1 VNVGLRR
8 NRIVSNVLSLLRPVG
23 GKHTRFNLWKDC
35 RSDELA
41 KHTAS
46 SPEDLVGPETIRM
59 GTGRSEAI
67 VGNVV
72 LALSRLITSFYCF
85 FCQISEKCCTRLAS
99 LRRTR
104 KVMCKATTPAYLPSS
119 NTAFYLSRSHLGLDS
134 TAPSCQD
141 IPHRWK
147 RHLSETWGFGRMRCL
162 RNEQR
167 TIEHGPCST
176 VSARYSILHFRERR
190 LFLTSDNENQRDP

>member
-1 VNVGLRR
+1 MNVVLRR
-8 NRIVSNVLSLLRPVG
+8 NRIVSDVLSLLRPVG

-41 KHTAS
+41 KHPAS

-85 FCQISEKCCTRLAS
+85 FCQISE
-99 LRRTR
+99 
-104 KVMCKATTPAYLPSS
+104 
-119 NTAFYLSRSHLGLDS
+119 N
-134 TAPSCQD
+134 
-141 IPHRWK
+141 
-147 RHLSETWGFGRMRCL
+147 
-162 RNEQR
+162 
-167 TIEHGPCST
+167 
-176 VSARYSILHFRERR
+176 ILHSVSVS
-190 LFLTSDNENQRDP
+190 LKNQKSDV

>member
-1 VNVGLRR
+1 MNVGLRR

-67 VGNVV
+67 VGAFKVNNK
-72 LALSRLITSFYCF
+72 LLLLLLSDFRKNIAL
-85 FCQISEKCCTRLAS
+85 
-99 LRRTR
+99 
-104 KVMCKATTPAYLPSS
+104 
-119 NTAFYLSRSHLGLDS
+119 G
-134 TAPSCQD
+134 
-141 IPHRWK
+141 
-147 RHLSETWGFGRMRCL
+147 
-162 RNEQR
+162 
-167 TIEHGPCST
+167 
-176 VSARYSILHFRERR
+176 
-190 LFLTSDNENQRDP
+190 